1 MGKMNIWFDEEG
13 DFLEI
18 TSVPSKKGFFKD
30 VGNDIWE
37 RVDSNGKVM
46 GFAILNFKKRFEK
59 SKEEN
64 IELPVEISF
73 AQIEV

>member
-18 TSVPSKKGFFKD
+18 TSIPSKKAFFKD

-37 RVDSNGKVM
+37 RVDSTGNVL

-59 SKEEN
+59 LKEES
-64 IELPVEISF
+64 IELPVDILF
-73 AQIEV
+73 AQAEA

>member
-37 RVDSNGKVM
+37 RVGSNGEVL

-64 IELPVEISF
+64 IFMQVVSMN
-73 AQIEV
+73 

>member
-1 MGKMNIWFDEEG
+1 MDVITTFYTDKIKKGASIWEKMNIWFDEEG

-37 RVDSNGKVM
+37 RVDTNGKVL
-46 GFAILNFKKRFEK
+46 GFAILNFKMFK
-59 SKEEN
+59 
-64 IELPVEISF
+64 
-73 AQIEV
+73 

>member
-37 RVDSNGKVM
+37 RVDTNCNVHRH
-46 GFAILNFKKRFEK
+46 AT
-59 SKEEN
+59 
-64 IELPVEISF
+64 ISY
-73 AQIEV
+73 ISSY

>member
-18 TSVPSKKGFFKD
+18 TSIPSKKGFFKD

-37 RVDSNGKVM
+37 RVDSTGNVL

-59 SKEEN
+59 LKEES
-64 IELPVEISF
+64 IELPVDILF
-73 AQIEV
+73 AQAEA